1 MAFLSQRGMNNV
13 VIFAM
18 LLMIALFNLDTFL
31 PSAKTPVAMPLIP
44 EDAYVLK
51 IEQGQNQLV
60 RNGQGWRQITEGP
73 APSVSPDAQITAWRQ
88 AMMHS
93 LPDTTDIAGE
103 PLISVVWLAGQ
114 SDGLVFAFYPD
125 DPSRNEEGALLRY
138 QNQWFRLADASLA
151 TLLPWQQLPWQQP
164 EL

>member
-18 LLMIALFNLDTFL
+18 LIMIALFNLDTFL
-31 PSAKTPVAMPLIP
+31 PSAKTPAAMPLIP

-73 APSVSPDAQITAWRQ
+73 APSVSPDEQIAAWRQ
-88 AMMHS
+88 AVMRSQM
-93 LPDTTDIAGE
+93 DAAEVTGE
-103 PLISVVWLAGQ
+103 PLIAVVWLAGQ
-114 SDGLVFAFYPD
+114 SDGLVFAFYPETSVD
-125 DPSRNEEGALLRY
+125 EEGALLRF
-138 QNQWFRLADASLA
+138 QNQWFRLTDASLA
-151 TLLPWQQLPWQQP
+151 TLLPWQQP

>member
-18 LLMIALFNLDTFL
+18 LIMIALFNLDTFL
-31 PSAKTPVAMPLIP
+31 PSAKAPAAMPLIP
-44 EDAYVLK
+44 EEAYVLK
-51 IEQGQNQLV
+51 IEQGMNQLV

-73 APSVSPDAQITAWRQ
+73 APTVSPEQQITAWRE

-93 LPDTTDIAGE
+93 QADPVDIAGE
-103 PLISVVWLAGQ
+103 PIIAVVWLAGQ

-125 DPSRNEEGALLRY
+125 ELSADGDGALLKY
-138 QNQWFRLADASLA
+138 QNQWFRLTDASLA
-151 TLLPWQQLPWQQP
+151 TLLPWQQS

>member
-18 LLMIALFNLDTFL
+18 LIMIALFNLDTFL
-31 PSAKTPVAMPLIP
+31 PSAKMPAAMPLIP
-44 EDAYVLK
+44 EEAYVLK
-51 IEQGQNQLV
+51 IEQAQNQLV

-73 APSVSPDAQITAWRQ
+73 APSVSPDMQIAAWRQ
-88 AMMHS
+88 AVMHS
-93 LPDTTDIAGE
+93 QMDAVDATGE
-103 PLISVVWLAGQ
+103 PLIAVVWLAGQ

-125 DPSRNEEGALLRY
+125 EPSDDEEGVLLRF
-138 QNQWFRLADASLA
+138 QNQWFRLTEASLA
-151 TLLPWQQLPWQQP
+151 TLLPWQQS